1 MSAET
6 RVESMQRIAEPAK
19 VQRLAAKSAAL
30 PALHSDTESFDLEN
44 APLRRVTLSRAAL
57 RNKPIVMPDD
67 ASAAANSYRMLRAQ
81 ILRCSREQPL
91 RAIGIVS
98 AVDGEG
104 KTLTAVNL
112 ALTLAADPNQT
123 VLLVDLDLH
132 RPSVARLLE
141 LPVSRGFDSWLAG
154 SAGEHEICYAVEGM
168 DRLFI
173 VPTIAP
179 VVGSSAELASLP
191 TRELLAEMKE
201 GRFNRLPNRL
211 MIVDLPPVLLVD
223 DFLIIAPLLDGV
235 VLVAREGY
243 TKREDLQRVQEL
255 LGATRLLGTVLNHS
269 SQSEQ
274 RAY

>member
-6 RVESMQRIAEPAK
+6 RVDSMQRIAEPAK
-19 VQRLAAKSAAL
+19 VQRLTAKTAAV
-30 PALHSDTESFDLEN
+30 PALHGDAESFDFEN
-44 APLRRVTLSRAAL
+44 APLRRLTLSREAL
-57 RNKPIVMPDD
+57 RKKPIVMPDD
-67 ASAAANSYRMLRAQ
+67 TSAAANSYRMLRAQ
-81 ILRCSREQPL
+81 ILRRSREQPL

-98 AVDGEG
+98 AVSGEG

-141 LPVSRGFDSWLAG
+141 LPVSRGFDSWLTG

-191 TRELLAEMKE
+191 TREFLAEMKE

-211 MIVDLPPVLLVD
+211 MLVDLPPVLLAD
-223 DFLIIAPLLDGV
+223 DFLTVAPLLDGV
-235 VLVAREGY
+235 VLVAREGF

-269 SQSEQ
+269 AQSEQ